1 MDFLRVRA
9 NEHDRLS
16 CFVVVS
22 LLLSGFD
29 GSDWQECVAQR
40 KCRMTLTG
48 TETDPNMAKRVQ
60 TRDAEF
66 AACVVLFSMCAWT
79 VVAMAGPAR
88 PGPLPGPLSPDP
100 AQSKGSA
107 SVRPAAKMTPSQADR
122 AFQSLADRYFND
134 YFHFRPDLA
143 TDAGLHG
150 DDAELPAY
158 TRGEIEA
165 EITRNRRALKELDSI
180 TQPALS
186 PDDRFDARLLES
198 SIRGHLLS
206 LADIRE
212 WTKDPNFYGDLA
224 SEALFV
230 LVERDFAPVD
240 ERLKSLIARERRVPE
255 VLASARANVQNP
267 PAVYTEVAAE
277 QAKDEIGFLENNLPQ
292 AVSAARDQNLKAEFA
307 RVNQQTITAWQGFLD
322 YLQHDLA
329 ARSHG
334 DFAIGAENY
343 RKKLLYD
350 EMVDTPLD
358 RLLEIGQ
365 AELRKTQGE
374 FDDTAKLIDPTKSP
388 GEVLASLSADH
399 PDAVHLLAE
408 NQSVLAGLRDFLA
421 SHAIVTLPSAPD
433 PQVVETPPFMR
444 ALTFAS
450 MDTPGPYEEHST
462 QSFYNVTLP
471 TVGWSPD
478 KTEQYLRSFDRYT
491 IRITSIHEVYP
502 GHYIQ
507 FLWVKRVPS
516 KVRKLAGLLLDS
528 GEVGS
533 NGEGWAHYCEQMMLE
548 QGYGEGDP
556 RLLLFQLHAALL
568 RICRYNVGIRM
579 HTAGMTVDEAT
590 RFFEQQG
597 YVEPPVAEREA
608 LRGTSDP
615 TYLVYTLGKLQILK
629 LRDDYQ
635 QKMGDNFSLKDFHDR
650 FLSFGNVPNKLIR
663 EQMLGNDSPTL

>member
-1 MDFLRVRA
+1 
-9 NEHDRLS
+9 
-16 CFVVVS
+16 
-22 LLLSGFD
+22 
-29 GSDWQECVAQR
+29 
-40 KCRMTLTG
+40 MTT
-48 TETDPNMAKRVQ
+48 TQAARTFQ
-60 TRDAEF
+60 TL
-66 AACVVLFSMCAWT
+66 V
-79 VVAMAGPAR
+79 
-88 PGPLPGPLSPDP
+88 
-100 AQSKGSA
+100 
-107 SVRPAAKMTPSQADR
+107 
-122 AFQSLADRYFND
+122 DRYFND

-143 TDAGLHG
+143 TAMGLHG
-150 DDAELPAY
+150 DDTALPAY
-158 TRGEIEA
+158 TRAEIEA
-165 EITRNRRALKELDSI
+165 EIARNRRALKELDG
-180 TQPALS
+180 TPLLTLS

-206 LADIRE
+206 LANIRE
-212 WTKDPNFYGDLA
+212 WAKDPNFYGNLA

-230 LVERDFAPVD
+230 LVERDFAPAD
-240 ERLKSLIARERRVPE
+240 ERLKCLIARERHVPE

-267 PAVYTEVAAE
+267 PSVYTQVAVE
-277 QAKDEIGFLENNLPQ
+277 QAQAEIGFLENDLPR
-292 AVSAARDQNLKAEFA
+292 AISGARDPNLKEEFA
-307 RVNQQTITAWQGFLD
+307 HTNQQAIAAWQGFLE

-329 ARSHG
+329 PRSHG
-334 DFAIGAENY
+334 DYAIGAENY
-343 RKKLLYD
+343 SRKLLYD

-365 AELRKTQGE
+365 AELRRTKSE
-374 FDDTAKLIDPTKSP
+374 LEDTAKLVDPTKSP
-388 GEVLASLSADH
+388 SEVLATLSADH
-399 PDAVHLLAE
+399 PDAAHLLSEHQA
-408 NQSVLAGLRDFLA
+408 VLAGLRDFLT
-421 SHAIVTLPSAPD
+421 SHAIVTLLSAPD
-433 PQVVETPPFMR
+433 PQVVQTPPFMR

-471 TVGWSPD
+471 EPVWSPD

-491 IRITSIHEVYP
+491 IRITSVHEVYP

-516 KVRKLAGLLLDS
+516 KVRRLAGTLHDPW

-533 NGEGWAHYCEQMMLE
+533 NSEGWAHYSEQMMLE

-568 RICRYNVGIRM
+568 RLCRYIVGIRM

-590 RFFEQQG
+590 QFFEQQG
-597 YVEPPVAEREA
+597 YFQPPVAEREA

-629 LRDDYQ
+629 LREDYQ
-635 QKMGDNFSLKDFHDR
+635 SKTGDSFSLKDFHDR

-663 EQMLGNDSPTL
+663 EQVLGNDSPTL